1 MRIFAREDSRLFVFF
16 YYFIRQFIDP
26 YMEKLQH
33 IVIIGGGFAGLN
45 LAKELDKNKF
55 RVTILDKNNFHSFPP
70 LFYQI
75 ASSGLEPS
83 SISFPFRREMRRLK
97 NTNYHFGEV
106 LEIDSKN
113 STVRTQFE
121 TIKYDQLV
129 IASGT
134 TNNFFNQPELK
145 EKVHTLKSTAEAIR
159 LRNEILDRLERACIT
174 TDRERRRQLLS
185 FVVVGGG
192 PSGVE
197 VAGALGEMKR
207 YILNKEYPEIDI
219 DDVRV
224 ILIEGTDRFLR
235 TMSERASHDAK
246 VYLGHLMIETRLN
259 CMMKS
264 YENNVLHLSTGEE
277 IYCETLIW
285 TAGITGNKING
296 ICDDS
301 ITRGNRYIVDS
312 NCKIKGYDNIYA
324 LGDIAY
330 LEDESHPN
338 GYPQVAQVAIQ
349 QAKHLAKQL
358 NTGADTA
365 FKYVDKGSM
374 ATIGRNRAVCDLK
387 FAYLYGRPAWAT
399 WMFIHLISILGMRNK
414 VNVLINWVWAY
425 LFYTTSLRLLIRPVK
440 YPIRKHWID
449 E

>member
-1 MRIFAREDSRLFVFF
+1 
-16 YYFIRQFIDP
+16 
-26 YMEKLQH
+26 MEKLQH

-296 ICDDS
+296 ISDDS

-399 WMFIHLISILGMRNK
+399 WMFIHLISILGIRNK

>member
-1 MRIFAREDSRLFVFF
+1 
-16 YYFIRQFIDP
+16 
-26 YMEKLQH
+26 MEKLQH

-129 IASGT
+129 VASGT

-296 ICDDS
+296 ISDDS

-330 LEDESHPN
+330 LEDETHPN
-338 GYPQVAQVAIQ
+338 GYPQVAQVAVQ

>member
-1 MRIFAREDSRLFVFF
+1 
-16 YYFIRQFIDP
+16 
-26 YMEKLQH
+26 MEKLQH

-296 ICDDS
+296 ISDDS

>member
-1 MRIFAREDSRLFVFF
+1 
-16 YYFIRQFIDP
+16 
-26 YMEKLQH
+26 MEKLQH

-97 NTNYHFGEV
+97 NTNYHFSEV

-296 ICDDS
+296 ISDDS

>member
-1 MRIFAREDSRLFVFF
+1 
-16 YYFIRQFIDP
+16 
-26 YMEKLQH
+26 MEKLQH

-106 LEIDSKN
+106 LEIDSKD

-296 ICDDS
+296 ISDDS
-301 ITRGNRYIVDS
+301 ITRGNRYIVGS

>member
-1 MRIFAREDSRLFVFF
+1 
-16 YYFIRQFIDP
+16 
-26 YMEKLQH
+26 MEKLQH

-296 ICDDS
+296 ISDDS
-301 ITRGNRYIVDS
+301 ITRGNRYIVGS

-349 QAKHLAKQL
+349 QAKHLAKRL
-358 NTGADTA
+358 NTGSDTA

>member
-1 MRIFAREDSRLFVFF
+1 
-16 YYFIRQFIDP
+16 
-26 YMEKLQH
+26 MEKLQH

-129 IASGT
+129 VASGT

-174 TDRERRRQLLS
+174 TDRERRRQLVS

-296 ICDDS
+296 ISDDS

-330 LEDESHPN
+330 LEDETHPN

>member
-1 MRIFAREDSRLFVFF
+1 
-16 YYFIRQFIDP
+16 
-26 YMEKLQH
+26 MEKLQH

-106 LEIDSKN
+106 LEIDSKS

-129 IASGT
+129 VASGT

-296 ICDDS
+296 ISDDS

>member
-1 MRIFAREDSRLFVFF
+1 
-16 YYFIRQFIDP
+16 
-26 YMEKLQH
+26 MEKLQH

-207 YILNKEYPEIDI
+207 YILNKEYPEIGI

-296 ICDDS
+296 ISDDS

-330 LEDESHPN
+330 LEDETHPN

>member
-1 MRIFAREDSRLFVFF
+1 
-16 YYFIRQFIDP
+16 
-26 YMEKLQH
+26 MEKLQH

-129 IASGT
+129 VASGT

-296 ICDDS
+296 ISDDS

-330 LEDESHPN
+330 LEDETHPN

-365 FKYVDKGSM
+365 FKYVDNGSM

>member
-1 MRIFAREDSRLFVFF
+1 
-16 YYFIRQFIDP
+16 
-26 YMEKLQH
+26 MEKLQH

-174 TDRERRRQLLS
+174 TDRERRLQLLS

-296 ICDDS
+296 ISDDS
-301 ITRGNRYIVDS
+301 ITRGNRYIVGS

>member
-1 MRIFAREDSRLFVFF
+1 
-16 YYFIRQFIDP
+16 
-26 YMEKLQH
+26 MEKLQH

-207 YILNKEYPEIDI
+207 YILNKEYPEIGI

-264 YENNVLHLSTGEE
+264 YENDVLHLSTGEE

-296 ICDDS
+296 ISDDS

>member
-1 MRIFAREDSRLFVFF
+1 
-16 YYFIRQFIDP
+16 
-26 YMEKLQH
+26 MEKLQH

-145 EKVHTLKSTAEAIR
+145 KKVHTLKSTAEAIR

-296 ICDDS
+296 ISDDS
-301 ITRGNRYIVDS
+301 ITRGNRYIVGS

>member
-1 MRIFAREDSRLFVFF
+1 
-16 YYFIRQFIDP
+16 
-26 YMEKLQH
+26 MEKLQH

-55 RVTILDKNNFHSFPP
+55 RVTILDKNNLHSFPP

-296 ICDDS
+296 ISDDS
-301 ITRGNRYIVDS
+301 ITRGNRYIVGS

>member
-1 MRIFAREDSRLFVFF
+1 
-16 YYFIRQFIDP
+16 
-26 YMEKLQH
+26 MEKLQH

-296 ICDDS
+296 ISDDS
-301 ITRGNRYIVDS
+301 ITRGNRYIVGS
-312 NCKIKGYDNIYA
+312 TCKIKGYDNIYA

>member
-1 MRIFAREDSRLFVFF
+1 
-16 YYFIRQFIDP
+16 
-26 YMEKLQH
+26 MEKLQH

-296 ICDDS
+296 ISDDS
-301 ITRGNRYIVDS
+301 ITRGNRYIVDT
-312 NCKIKGYDNIYA
+312 NCKIKEYDNIYA

>member
-1 MRIFAREDSRLFVFF
+1 
-16 YYFIRQFIDP
+16 
-26 YMEKLQH
+26 MEKLQH

-285 TAGITGNKING
+285 TARITGNKING
-296 ICDDS
+296 ISDDS

>member
-1 MRIFAREDSRLFVFF
+1 
-16 YYFIRQFIDP
+16 
-26 YMEKLQH
+26 MEKLQH

-296 ICDDS
+296 ISDDS

-312 NCKIKGYDNIYA
+312 NCKIKGYYNIYA

>member
-1 MRIFAREDSRLFVFF
+1 
-16 YYFIRQFIDP
+16 
-26 YMEKLQH
+26 MEKLQH

-387 FAYLYGRPAWAT
+387 FAYLYGRPAWST
-399 WMFIHLISILGMRNK
+399 WMFIHLISILGMRIK

>member
-1 MRIFAREDSRLFVFF
+1 
-16 YYFIRQFIDP
+16 
-26 YMEKLQH
+26 MEKLQH

-129 IASGT
+129 VASGT

-296 ICDDS
+296 ISDDS

-330 LEDESHPN
+330 LEDETHPN

-399 WMFIHLISILGMRNK
+399 WMFIHLISIIGMRNK

>member
-1 MRIFAREDSRLFVFF
+1 
-16 YYFIRQFIDP
+16 
-26 YMEKLQH
+26 MEKLQH

-296 ICDDS
+296 ISDDS
-301 ITRGNRYIVDS
+301 ITRGNRYIVGS

-349 QAKHLAKQL
+349 QAKHLAKRL

-365 FKYVDKGSM
+365 FKYVDNGSM

>member
-1 MRIFAREDSRLFVFF
+1 
-16 YYFIRQFIDP
+16 
-26 YMEKLQH
+26 MEKLQH

-129 IASGT
+129 VASGT

-246 VYLGHLMIETRLN
+246 VYLGYLMIETRLN

-296 ICDDS
+296 ISDDS

-330 LEDESHPN
+330 LEDETHPN

>member
-1 MRIFAREDSRLFVFF
+1 MV
-16 YYFIRQFIDP
+16 
-26 YMEKLQH
+26 KLQH

-296 ICDDS
+296 ISDDS

>member
-1 MRIFAREDSRLFVFF
+1 
-16 YYFIRQFIDP
+16 
-26 YMEKLQH
+26 MEKLQH

-129 IASGT
+129 VASGT

-296 ICDDS
+296 ISDDS

-330 LEDESHPN
+330 LEGETHPN

>member
-1 MRIFAREDSRLFVFF
+1 MD
-16 YYFIRQFIDP
+16 
-26 YMEKLQH
+26 KLQH

-129 IASGT
+129 VASGT

-296 ICDDS
+296 ISDDS

>member
-1 MRIFAREDSRLFVFF
+1 
-16 YYFIRQFIDP
+16 
-26 YMEKLQH
+26 MEKLQH

-121 TIKYDQLV
+121 TIKYDKLV

>member
-1 MRIFAREDSRLFVFF
+1 
-16 YYFIRQFIDP
+16 
-26 YMEKLQH
+26 MEKLQH

-296 ICDDS
+296 ISDDS
-301 ITRGNRYIVDS
+301 ITRGNRYIVGS

-387 FAYLYGRPAWAT
+387 FAYLYGLPAWAT
-399 WMFIHLISILGMRNK
+399 WRFIHLISILGMRNK

>member
-1 MRIFAREDSRLFVFF
+1 
-16 YYFIRQFIDP
+16 
-26 YMEKLQH
+26 MEKLQH

-145 EKVHTLKSTAEAIR
+145 EKVHTLKSTAGAIR

-296 ICDDS
+296 ISDDS
-301 ITRGNRYIVDS
+301 ITRGNRYIVGS

>member
-1 MRIFAREDSRLFVFF
+1 
-16 YYFIRQFIDP
+16 
-26 YMEKLQH
+26 MEKLQH

-246 VYLGHLMIETRLN
+246 VYLGHLMIETMLN

-296 ICDDS
+296 ISDDS

>member
-1 MRIFAREDSRLFVFF
+1 
-16 YYFIRQFIDP
+16 
-26 YMEKLQH
+26 MEKLQH

-301 ITRGNRYIVDS
+301 ITRGNRYIVGS

-365 FKYVDKGSM
+365 PKYVDKGSM

>member
-1 MRIFAREDSRLFVFF
+1 
-16 YYFIRQFIDP
+16 
-26 YMEKLQH
+26 MEKLQH

-296 ICDDS
+296 ISDDS

-312 NCKIKGYDNIYA
+312 NCKIKGYNNIYA

>member
-1 MRIFAREDSRLFVFF
+1 
-16 YYFIRQFIDP
+16 
-26 YMEKLQH
+26 MEKLQH

-264 YENNVLHLSTGEE
+264 YENNVLHLLTGEE

-296 ICDDS
+296 ISDDS

>member
-1 MRIFAREDSRLFVFF
+1 
-16 YYFIRQFIDP
+16 
-26 YMEKLQH
+26 MEKLQH

-296 ICDDS
+296 ISNDS
-301 ITRGNRYIVDS
+301 ITRGNRYIVGS

>member
-1 MRIFAREDSRLFVFF
+1 
-16 YYFIRQFIDP
+16 
-26 YMEKLQH
+26 MEKLQH

-97 NTNYHFGEV
+97 NTNCHFGEV

-129 IASGT
+129 VASGT

-296 ICDDS
+296 ISDDS

>member
-1 MRIFAREDSRLFVFF
+1 
-16 YYFIRQFIDP
+16 
-26 YMEKLQH
+26 MEKLQH

-129 IASGT
+129 VASGT
-134 TNNFFNQPELK
+134 TNNLFNQPELK

-296 ICDDS
+296 ISDDS

-330 LEDESHPN
+330 LEDETHPN

>member
-1 MRIFAREDSRLFVFF
+1 
-16 YYFIRQFIDP
+16 
-26 YMEKLQH
+26 MEKLQH

-45 LAKELDKNKF
+45 LAKELDKHKF

>member
-1 MRIFAREDSRLFVFF
+1 
-16 YYFIRQFIDP
+16 
-26 YMEKLQH
+26 MEKLQH

-296 ICDDS
+296 INDDS
-301 ITRGNRYIVDS
+301 ITRGNRYIVGS

-387 FAYLYGRPAWAT
+387 FAYLYGCPAWAT

>member
-1 MRIFAREDSRLFVFF
+1 
-16 YYFIRQFIDP
+16 
-26 YMEKLQH
+26 MEKLQH

-121 TIKYDQLV
+121 TIKDDQLV
-129 IASGT
+129 VASGT

>member
-1 MRIFAREDSRLFVFF
+1 
-16 YYFIRQFIDP
+16 
-26 YMEKLQH
+26 MEKLQH

-207 YILNKEYPEIDI
+207 YSLNKEYPEIDI

-296 ICDDS
+296 ISDDS
-301 ITRGNRYIVDS
+301 ITRGNRYIVGS